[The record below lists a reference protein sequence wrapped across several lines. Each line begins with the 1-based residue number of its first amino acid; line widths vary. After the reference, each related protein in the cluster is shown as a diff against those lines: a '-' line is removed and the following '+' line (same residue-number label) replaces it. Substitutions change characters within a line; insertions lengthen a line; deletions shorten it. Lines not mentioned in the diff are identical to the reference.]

1 MKIGEFS
8 QINNITKDT
17 ARHYID
23 MGLLVPDK
31 QGAQY
36 EFDESC
42 QKSLDEILA
51 LKNMGFSLN
60 QIKDIL
66 LFKTFGNLTAH
77 QEDQYYEMLFSNQ
90 LAIVKKQLEDLTAVS
105 QNLEQRLAELK
116 KKPCTKAHN
125 IGIPLDTLDLFA
137 CPICKQKL
145 TVADASIKDNQIID
159 GVLKCSLSHEYH
171 IEDGILMGPGYIDA
185 DSRFKQEN
193 TYIADYIKFTDT
205 SYLESI
211 YKNIEWM
218 KKRLDFQ
225 NLEGKVIL
233 ELGTGVGFS
242 LRNIYDLL
250 PDDCVYLAVDY
261 DINRHKFLKSMLETS
276 TLKKKIIFL
285 CCDFVSMPIGEKL
298 VDIVFDFSGSS
309 NFGFE
314 HEEFLLSKIDHH
326 VKQNAYLNG
335 SYILFKN
342 FSANSMI
349 EDKYKPN
356 FLLDNIRFSIDE
368 LGFKTIEDKFSDYL
382 EHGGKYED
390 YFVKGEKVYSYLYYG
405 KR

>member
-1 MKIGEFS
+1 
-8 QINNITKDT
+8 
-17 ARHYID
+17 
-23 MGLLVPDK
+23 
-31 QGAQY
+31 
-36 EFDESC
+36 
-42 QKSLDEILA
+42 
-51 LKNMGFSLN
+51 
-60 QIKDIL
+60 
-66 LFKTFGNLTAH
+66 
-77 QEDQYYEMLFSNQ
+77 
-90 LAIVKKQLEDLTAVS
+90 
-105 QNLEQRLAELK
+105 
-116 KKPCTKAHN
+116 
-125 IGIPLDTLDLFA
+125 
-137 CPICKQKL
+137 
-145 TVADASIKDNQIID
+145 
-159 GVLKCSLSHEYH
+159 
-171 IEDGILMGPGYIDA
+171 
-185 DSRFKQEN
+185 
-193 TYIADYIKFTDT
+193 
-205 SYLESI
+205 
-211 YKNIEWM
+211 M

-250 PDDCVYLAVDY
+250 PDDSVYLAVDY

-285 CCDFVSMPIGEKL
+285 CCDFLSMPIGEKL
-298 VDIVFDFSGSS
+298 VDTVFDFSGSS